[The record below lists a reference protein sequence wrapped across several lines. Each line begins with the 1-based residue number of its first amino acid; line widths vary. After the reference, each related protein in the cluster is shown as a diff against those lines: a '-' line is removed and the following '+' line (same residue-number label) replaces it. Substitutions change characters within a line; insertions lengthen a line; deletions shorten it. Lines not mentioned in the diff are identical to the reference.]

1 MDYGAVAPKEP
12 CSPKPS
18 WSFEASLQDSDGWK
32 AQESF
37 RFRRGPRPDPLAT
50 AAEESLLLHQQMAVG
65 SRCSIAPSD
74 NGYDSNLL
82 SPA

>member
-1 MDYGAVAPKEP
+1 MDYGAVAPREP
-12 CSPKPS
+12 CSPNHLGPLKLPCRTVTAES
-18 WSFEASLQDSDGWK
+18 T
-32 AQESF
+32 ESF

-50 AAEESLLLHQQMAVG
+50 AAEESLLLNQMAEG

-74 NGYDSNLL
+74 NGYDSHLL